1 MFLHIDLFSFML
13 VSSIFITFS
22 YTNAEKLSS
31 EHLMIFESKPSD
43 ELINKLSSKYSIGRL
58 ITLSDSF
65 HILPGQFP
73 DLIGSDFKTAAIDGT
88 SNGYWVENNTRMRL
102 AKEVHGEYGD
112 YTNHRHFYSRANQSD
127 FANNTQVTT
136 QEDVPS
142 WALDRIDQRNLPLS
156 HSYAY
161 ADPAGSGVDVYII
174 DT

>member
-13 VSSIFITFS
+13 ISLIFITFS

-65 HILPGQFP
+65 HILPGQ

-88 SNGYWVENNTRMRL
+88 SSREQ
-102 AKEVHGEYGD
+102 
-112 YTNHRHFYSRANQSD
+112 YTYAFSKRGIWRVWRIHK
-127 FANNTQVTT
+127 
-136 QEDVPS
+136 PS
-142 WALDRIDQRNLPLS
+142 TFLQPCESI
-156 HSYAY
+156 
-161 ADPAGSGVDVYII
+161 
-174 DT
+174 